1 MYIYI
6 NIKNLN
12 QYAYSKPTLLQ
23 KTSDTGSYKKKFSM
37 FFFKCKIQ
45 VRGNTYTGIFKYVTR
60 TLKKQEVQ

>member
-1 MYIYI
+1 MHIQNQHYYKRHLTQRATK
-6 NIKNLN
+6 KNFLAGILFK
-12 QYAYSKPTLLQ
+12 Y
-23 KTSDTGSYKKKFSM
+23 SM